1 MKSSAPNLT
10 PLSYTLLGLLKAV
23 PLSGYAIRQVI
34 ERTRPG
40 SYSASPGSIYP
51 ALRTL
56 LKQGLV
62 VKKRAKGLRHQY
74 HMTPAGEA
82 ILWQWL
88 VAPVSEDELSEAQSG
103 AMLRLS
109 VIEMTGDKALILHF
123 LSSLTQ
129 KAQDYARVIAQK
141 MDELDASDPLLRL
154 KLQHER
160 LMAETG
166 AMWAAHARKTLE
178 SLDAIAAD

>member
-1 MKSSAPNLT
+1 MKTSAPNLT
-10 PLSYTLLGLLKAV
+10 PLSYTLLGLLKAA

-56 LKQGLV
+56 VKQGLV

-74 HMTPAGEA
+74 HMTPTGET

-88 VAPVSEDELSEAQSG
+88 VAPVNEDELGDAQAG

-109 VIEMTGDKALILHF
+109 VIEMAGDRALILRF
-123 LSSLTQ
+123 LSSLAQ
-129 KAQDYARVIAQK
+129 KAQDYARAVAVRMDAADIA
-141 MDELDASDPLLRL
+141 DPVLRL
-154 KLQHER
+154 RLQHER

-166 AMWAAHARKTLE
+166 AMWAVHARKTLE
-178 SLDAIAAD
+178 NTDPNGAD